1 MRPRVAWGAGVEWGA
16 RLARGAR
23 LAGAATLGLALAAP
37 IVAGAQP
44 VPAGSACWAPATMG
58 AARISELNTLLMAS
72 SLRCRRVGVDFAPGY
87 EKVLA
92 AHGAAFR
99 QAEQRI
105 RAHFGVDRSDSRDDY
120 DSYVVSIANLYGAGR
135 ADRATCAQLGA
146 IADALG
152 AAPGNTD
159 MLATIAIQM
168 IRDPHAGPRCPGKAV
183 AATPAAAGKGA
194 VPSR

>member
-1 MRPRVAWGAGVEWGA
+1 MRRSSTSGL
-16 RLARGAR
+16 RLAA
-23 LAGAATLGLALAAP
+23 AATLGLALP
-37 IVAGAQP
+37 AQAL
-44 VPAGSACWAPATMG
+44 PALPGSACWAPATMG

-168 IRDPHAGPRCPGKAV
+168 IRDPHAGPRCPGKTASAG
-183 AATPAAAGKGA
+183 AATPGTAVKGA
-194 VPSR
+194 AQSR